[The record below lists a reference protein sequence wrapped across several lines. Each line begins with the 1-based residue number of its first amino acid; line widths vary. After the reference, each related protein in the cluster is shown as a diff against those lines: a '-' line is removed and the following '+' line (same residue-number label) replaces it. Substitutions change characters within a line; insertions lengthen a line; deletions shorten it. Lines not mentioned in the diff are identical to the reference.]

1 MRESRDI
8 AVNRML
14 KGARRKGPLPKSSS
28 NLNANLGRARAKAP
42 SAHRINAQAR
52 NLPGNKGID
61 KKMQDPIF
69 LAAYHH
75 VLVLISATVCL
86 FGTWVGM
93 RHFARARATEG
104 ATRYGWLF
112 MASVGTGAALWA
124 SIFISILALDP
135 HLNSAFELAPTG
147 LCLFILIVSCL
158 IGFEIGSRPRPALA
172 PELGGLVMG
181 VGILAV
187 YAIGLNAWHIA
198 GTMSWNWPGTII
210 TLVLGLGLSALSV
223 NRANR
228 PVTRYCRHGAAI
240 VRTFMICVV
249 HLSIMYAI
257 DVTPN
262 SSVMLSPDHMPAEML
277 AISVVCAVVLVMGS
291 GFSSYI
297 VDLRSRTESAD
308 RIYQLSFNDTMTG
321 LPNRIAFNERLSFD
335 AADAHEKA
343 HKLAA
348 FSIDIDGF
356 KDINDVFG
364 HSAGDL
370 LLIEAA
376 ERMRSIL
383 KEGEFLARQSG
394 DEFLGL
400 TMSGNHPEDAQ
411 DFAERLSAVFTAP
424 FKIKNQDV
432 NLTASIGYSIFP
444 TDTPERDQLLSN
456 AKLAMYRGKTT
467 QRGSISAYHREM
479 DDAARLKRT
488 LARDL
493 DGAVERGELE
503 LHYQLQT
510 SLHDGAIIGTEALM
524 RWRHPKHGMISPG
537 EFIPLAEESEAI
549 VRMGEWALR
558 TACRDAAAGLV
569 PGVVAVNLSPAQ
581 FKRDNLAET
590 IHVILLETGLSPS
603 RLEVE
608 ITESMMMSDQ
618 TTALHVLRKLKSMG
632 IAIAMDDFGTGYSSL
647 ATLHAFPFDKIKLD
661 QSFVRKIPADGAAAA
676 IVRTV
681 IALGKSLGVPVLAE
695 GIETREQLAFLAAE
709 GCDEGQGYLF
719 NMPVPVAE
727 LPTAMLHTA
736 QFQHDPDAQVAAA

>member
-1 MRESRDI
+1 
-8 AVNRML
+8 
-14 KGARRKGPLPKSSS
+14 
-28 NLNANLGRARAKAP
+28 
-42 SAHRINAQAR
+42 
-52 NLPGNKGID
+52 
-61 KKMQDPIF
+61 MQDTIF
-69 LAAYHH
+69 IAAYHH

-158 IGFEIGSRPRPALA
+158 FGFEIGSRPRPALA

-181 VGILAV
+181 SGIVLV
-187 YAIGLNAWHIA
+187 YAIGLRAWHIA
-198 GTMSWNWPGTII
+198 GTIAWNLPGTVITII
-210 TLVLGLGLSALSV
+210 LSLGLSALAV

-240 VRTFMICVV
+240 VLTFMICVV
-249 HLSIMYAI
+249 HLSIVYAI

-262 SSVMLSPDHMPAEML
+262 SSVTLSPDHMPAEML

-335 AADAHEKA
+335 VADAHEKA
-343 HKLAA
+343 YKLAA

-376 ERMRSIL
+376 DRMRKVL
-383 KEGEFLARQSG
+383 KDGEFLARQSG

-400 TMSGNHPEDAQ
+400 TMSGNHPDDAQ
-411 DFAERLSAVFTAP
+411 AFAERLSAAIATP
-424 FKIKNQDV
+424 FKVKGQDV

-456 AKLAMYRGKTT
+456 AKLAMYRGKTK
-467 QRGSISAYHREM
+467 QRGLISAYQREM
-479 DDAARLKRT
+479 DDAARLTRA

-493 DGAVERGELE
+493 DGAVERGEFE
-503 LHYQLQT
+503 LHYQLQMK
-510 SLHDGAIIGTEALM
+510 LHDGTITGAEALM
-524 RWRHPKHGMISPG
+524 RWNHPKRGLIMPG
-537 EFIPLAEESEAI
+537 EFIPLAEETEAI
-549 VRMGEWALR
+549 VGMGEWALR
-558 TACRDAAAGLV
+558 TACHDAAAGLI

-590 IHVILLETGLSPS
+590 IHLILLETGLSPS

-608 ITESMMMSDQ
+608 ITESMLMADQ
-618 TTALHVLRKLKSMG
+618 ATALHVLRKLKAMG
-632 IAIAMDDFGTGYSSL
+632 VAIAMDDFGTGYSSL

-661 QSFVRKIPADGAAAA
+661 QSFVRKIPSDGAAAA
-676 IVRTV
+676 IIRT
-681 IALGKSLGVPVLAE
+681 ILALGKSLQVPVLAE
-695 GIETREQLAFLAAE
+695 GIETREQLAFLAE
-709 GCDEGQGYLF
+709 ENCDEGQGYLF
-719 NMPVPVAE
+719 NKPVPVDQ
-727 LPTAMLHTA
+727 LPVAMIHTA
-736 QFQHDPDAQVAAA
+736 QLARPAEQTAPKVERLAVVA